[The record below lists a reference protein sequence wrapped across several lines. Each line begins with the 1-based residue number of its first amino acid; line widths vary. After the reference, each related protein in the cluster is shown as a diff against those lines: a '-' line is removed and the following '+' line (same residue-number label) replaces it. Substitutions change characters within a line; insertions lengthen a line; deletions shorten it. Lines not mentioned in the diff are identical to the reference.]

1 MSVFKDG
8 IWGWLFCQLMSKHH
22 LILDFLGQEV
32 DLPLELEGVIGLEPV
47 PQDDIDVGS
56 HDL

>member
-1 MSVFKDG
+1 
-8 IWGWLFCQLMSKHH
+8 MSKHH
-22 LILDFLGQEV
+22 LILDLLGQEV

-56 HDL
+56 HDFWANNNKNVIKEE